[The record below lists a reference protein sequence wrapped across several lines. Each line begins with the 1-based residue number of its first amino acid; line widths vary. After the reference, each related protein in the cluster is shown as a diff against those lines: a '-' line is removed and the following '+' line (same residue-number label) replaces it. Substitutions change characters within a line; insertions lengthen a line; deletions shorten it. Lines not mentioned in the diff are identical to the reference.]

1 VNIDNYI
8 NIVNYIC
15 GINFMNM
22 DNKQIQ
28 EQRMKGYFIQATKE
42 ILKAEGL
49 KSISVRNIAERAG
62 YSYATL
68 YNYFKDIKDLIFLCV
83 KDFQCEIET
92 SISEKTTGIIPGKE
106 RLKIISMGYLNYF
119 LEYPGI
125 FELFYLE
132 RMSDISS
139 NTEATHL
146 IVNFLN
152 HLCEDDWKV
161 IEQDNNAIN
170 LKKSELNYTITG
182 LLLFYLNRREPA
194 SYQDFTDRANRQLEF
209 IIE

>member
-1 VNIDNYI
+1 
-8 NIVNYIC
+8 
-15 GINFMNM
+15 MNM

-49 KSISVRNIAERAG
+49 KSISVRNIADRAG

-83 KDFQCEIET
+83 KDFQSEIET
-92 SISEKTTGIIPGKE
+92 SITEKTTGIVPGKE
-106 RLKIISMGYLNYF
+106 RLKLIAMGYLNYF

-139 NTEATHL
+139 NTEATQL
-146 IVNFLN
+146 IVSFLDR
-152 HLCEDDWKV
+152 LCDEDWKT
-161 IEQDNNAIN
+161 IEPDNDIMDFR
-170 LKKSELNYTITG
+170 KRELNYTITG

-194 SYQDFTDRANRQLEF
+194 SYQEF
-209 IIE
+209 IDSANKQLSFLID

>member
-1 VNIDNYI
+1 M
-8 NIVNYIC
+8 
-15 GINFMNM
+15 G
-22 DNKQIQ
+22 NKQIQ

-68 YNYFKDIKDLIFLCV
+68 YNYFKDVKELIFLCV
-83 KDFQCEIET
+83 KDFQGEIET
-92 SISEKTTGIIPGKE
+92 SITEKVTGILPGKE
-106 RLKIISMGYLNYF
+106 RLRVISMSYLNYF

-139 NTEATHL
+139 NDEATQL
-146 IVNFLN
+146 IVSFLDR
-152 HLCEDDWKV
+152 LSDEDWKV
-161 IEQDNNAIN
+161 IEPENNVRD
-170 LKKSELNYTITG
+170 LRKRELNYIVTG
-182 LLLFYLNRREPA
+182 LLIFYLNRREPA
-194 SYQDFTDRANRQLEF
+194 YYQEFIERANKQLSF
-209 IIE
+209 LID

>member
-1 VNIDNYI
+1 
-8 NIVNYIC
+8 
-15 GINFMNM
+15 M

-49 KSISVRNIAERAG
+49 KSISVRNIADRAG

-83 KDFQCEIET
+83 KDFQSEIET
-92 SISEKTTGIIPGKE
+92 SISEKTTGFVPGKE
-106 RLKIISMGYLNYF
+106 RLKVISMSYLNYF

-139 NTEATHL
+139 NTEATQL
-146 IVNFLN
+146 IVNFVER
-152 HLCEDDWKV
+152 LCEEDWQE
-161 IEQDNNAIN
+161 IEKDNNVRN
-170 LKKSELNYTITG
+170 MKNRELNYLLTG
-182 LLLFYLNRREPA
+182 LLVFYLNRREPM
-194 SYQDFTDRANRQLEF
+194 SYQEFMNQANSHLEF
-209 IIE
+209 LIG

>member
-1 VNIDNYI
+1 
-8 NIVNYIC
+8 
-15 GINFMNM
+15 M

-68 YNYFKDIKDLIFLCV
+68 YNYFKDVKELIFLCV
-83 KDFQCEIET
+83 KDFQGEIET
-92 SISEKTTGIIPGKE
+92 SITEKITGIVPGKE
-106 RLKIISMGYLNYF
+106 RLKVISMSYLNYF

-139 NTEATHL
+139 NTETTQL
-146 IVNFLN
+146 IVSFLDR
-152 HLCEDDWKV
+152 LCDEDWKV
-161 IEQDNNAIN
+161 IEQENDVRD
-170 LKKSELNYTITG
+170 LRKKELNYTITG

-194 SYQDFTDRANRQLEF
+194 YYQEFIERANKQLSF
-209 IIE
+209 VID

>member
-1 VNIDNYI
+1 
-8 NIVNYIC
+8 
-15 GINFMNM
+15 M

-49 KSISVRNIAERAG
+49 KSISVRNIADRAG

-83 KDFQCEIET
+83 KDFQSEIET
-92 SISEKTTGIIPGKE
+92 SVFEKTTGIVPGKQ
-106 RLKIISMGYLNYF
+106 RLKLISMGYLNYF

-132 RMSDISS
+132 RISDISS
-139 NTEATHL
+139 NTEATQL
-146 IVNFLN
+146 IVSFLN
-152 HLCEDDWKV
+152 RLCDEDWNT
-161 IEQDNNAIN
+161 IEPDNNLRN
-170 LKKSELNYTITG
+170 LRKSELDYTITG
-182 LLLFYLNRREPA
+182 LLLFYLNRREPT
-194 SYQDFTDRANRQLEF
+194 SYQEFIDRANRQLEF

>member
-1 VNIDNYI
+1 M
-8 NIVNYIC
+8 
-15 GINFMNM
+15 G
-22 DNKQIQ
+22 NKQIQ

-68 YNYFKDIKDLIFLCV
+68 YNYFKDVKELIFLCV
-83 KDFQCEIET
+83 KDFQGEIET
-92 SISEKTTGIIPGKE
+92 SITEKVTGILPGKE
-106 RLKIISMGYLNYF
+106 RLRVISMSYLNYF

-139 NTEATHL
+139 NDEATQL
-146 IVNFLN
+146 IVSFLDR
-152 HLCEDDWKV
+152 LSDEDWKV
-161 IEQDNNAIN
+161 IEPENNVRD
-170 LKKSELNYTITG
+170 LRKRELNYTITG

-194 SYQDFTDRANRQLEF
+194 SYQEFIERANKQLSF
-209 IIE
+209 LID